1 MYFLADGNRPVENV
15 GFCDP
20 IPQGTTFVPDS
31 FGSGSG
37 IVVNLS
43 GTETSSINS
52 DDGDN
57 GSFFAP
63 GSQLPVN
70 NFCPNQDNPTGAV
83 IGNLGTINHTLG
95 NNFGFIRF
103 RVRVD

>member
-1 MYFLADGNRPVENV
+1 
-15 GFCDP
+15 
-20 IPQGTTFVPDS
+20 QGTSFVTDS

-37 IVVNLS
+37 ISVNLS
-43 GTETSSINS
+43 NTVTANTNNN
-52 DDGDN
+52 DGDN

-63 GSQLPVN
+63 GTQLPTD

-83 IGNLGTINHTLG
+83 IGNLDTIDHTTG